1 MFANLLVK
9 TRVSNSPSFWQ
20 HGQITSGGQS
30 SIQSLI
36 IFARVFHSFG
46 KTVNF
51 KENISINKDV
61 ILQMRFYNNNSYIEV
76 DANEEIMHIIFH
88 STKTNVL
95 QYKGIWPPHDE
106 ARIEECSYWID
117 QRSR

>member
-1 MFANLLVK
+1 MKTIVK
-9 TRVSNSPSFWQ
+9 TKLF
-20 HGQITSGGQS
+20 
-30 SIQSLI
+30 
-36 IFARVFHSFG
+36 F
-46 KTVNF
+46 
-51 KENISINKDV
+51 
-61 ILQMRFYNNNSYIEV
+61 MFYNNNSYIEV